1 MEDKELFFYIQQQE
15 KKEEEGWAEKLIE
28 SLNLQEVTKMVEIKK
43 IVTEKE
49 IKEIDREIEKI
60 YNVEYANNYS
70 IAYNLGFN
78 TISNLN
84 GSGYENLIRII
95 NNLNYGGEEDE
106 YFTRFI
112 LGKVLDNHKIE
123 ILKKELLE
131 NRNRYVRF
139 LNL

>member
-1 MEDKELFFYIQQQE
+1 
-15 KKEEEGWAEKLIE
+15 
-28 SLNLQEVTKMVEIKK
+28 MVEIKK

-60 YNVEYANNYS
+60 YNVEYTNNYS

-139 LNL
+139 LYL

>member
-1 MEDKELFFYIQQQE
+1 ME
-15 KKEEEGWAEKLIE
+15 
-28 SLNLQEVTKMVEIKK
+28 EIKK

-60 YNVEYANNYS
+60 YNVEYGNNYS

-78 TISNLN
+78 TVSNLN

-123 ILKKELLE
+123 ILKKELLG

-139 LNL
+139 LYL

>member
-1 MEDKELFFYIQQQE
+1 
-15 KKEEEGWAEKLIE
+15 
-28 SLNLQEVTKMVEIKK
+28 MVEIKK

>member
-1 MEDKELFFYIQQQE
+1 
-15 KKEEEGWAEKLIE
+15 
-28 SLNLQEVTKMVEIKK
+28 MVEIKK

-112 LGKVLDNHKIE
+112 LGKVLDNQFQS
-123 ILKKELLE
+123 L
-131 NRNRYVRF
+131 F
-139 LNL
+139 

>member
-1 MEDKELFFYIQQQE
+1 
-15 KKEEEGWAEKLIE
+15 
-28 SLNLQEVTKMVEIKK
+28 MVEIKRV
-43 IVTEKE
+43 VTEQEMKKIDSV
-49 IKEIDREIEKI
+49 IKEIYSIE
-60 YNVEYANNYS
+60 YDNNFS

-84 GSGYENLIRII
+84 GCGYENLIRII

-106 YFTRFI
+106 YFVRFI

-123 ILKKELLE
+123 ILRKELLE

-139 LNL
+139 LYL

>member
-1 MEDKELFFYIQQQE
+1 
-15 KKEEEGWAEKLIE
+15 
-28 SLNLQEVTKMVEIKK
+28 MVEIKK
-43 IVTEKE
+43 IVNEKE

-139 LNL
+139 LYL